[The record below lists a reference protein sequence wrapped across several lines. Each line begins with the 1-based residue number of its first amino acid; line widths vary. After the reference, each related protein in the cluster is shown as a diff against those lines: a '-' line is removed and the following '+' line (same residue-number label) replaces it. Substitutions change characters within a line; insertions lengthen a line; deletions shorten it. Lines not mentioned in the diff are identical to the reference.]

1 MMAIRRCKYV
11 SVFAC
16 LGFALAGCSTLSPE
30 QQQINR
36 AMALQMLMNMPPP
49 PKAQFTPMQIPQSQY
64 APIAN
69 RPGFDA
75 DPVATRTN
83 SVTAMWT
90 GNQRQVQTVTYQN
103 GWSCEYRYLS
113 QTFWRT
119 FIGTCPATI
128 QVQ

>member
-1 MMAIRRCKYV
+1 MVAMHRYKCV

-16 LGFALAGCSTLSPE
+16 LGFVLAGCSTPSPE
-30 QQQINR
+30 QEQINR
-36 AMALQMLMNMPPP
+36 AMALQMLMNMQPP

-69 RPGFDA
+69 RPNFDTGPA
-75 DPVATRTN
+75 VSRTN

-103 GWSCEYRYLS
+103 GWNCEYRYLS